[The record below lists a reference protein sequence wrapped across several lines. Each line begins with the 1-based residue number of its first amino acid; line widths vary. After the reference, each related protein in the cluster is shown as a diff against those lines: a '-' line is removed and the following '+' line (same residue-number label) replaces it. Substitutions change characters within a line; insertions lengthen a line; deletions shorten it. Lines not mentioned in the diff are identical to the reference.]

1 MLFITGGMVRVRWR
15 KWDFGLGER
24 VKRVR
29 TPSKSTLSVAGRVAL
44 LLFGI
49 ALWLVAI
56 LLLLEVTRQLLEV
69 LRFIVE
75 LGAVY

>member
-24 VKRVR
+24 VKTVR
-29 TPSKSTLSVAGRVAL
+29 LPSKSTLSILGRVAL
-44 LLFGI
+44 LLVGVMFWIIG
-49 ALWLVAI
+49 V

-75 LGAVY
+75 LGSIN

>member
-29 TPSKSTLSVAGRVAL
+29 LPAKPTLSIAMRVAL
-44 LLFGI
+44 LIVGI
-49 ALWLVAI
+49 AMWLVAI

-75 LGAVY
+75 LGSIY

>member
-1 MLFITGGMVRVRWR
+1 MVRVRWR

-24 VKRVR
+24 VKTVR
-29 TPSKSTLSVAGRVAL
+29 LPSKSTLSILGRVAL
-44 LLFGI
+44 LLLGI
-49 ALWLVAI
+49 LVWLIGI

-75 LGAVY
+75 LGAIN